1 MPTVVKRSVCEVG
14 QPLPVHPDKSTPMS
28 RPFRKLPA
36 LRIRARSGRRQL
48 LITRN
53 KKFRSN
59 RMMRI
64 VCQAFAT
71 DSLRTASDTR
81 PQIYPGG

>member
-14 QPLPVHPDKSTPMS
+14 QPLPVHPDERTISEAARTS
-28 RPFRKLPA
+28 
-36 LRIRARSGRRQL
+36 IRARSGRRQL